1 MISSTEPL
9 LPMTATQSASPLP
22 SVTAAGTAAT
32 TAASGSDATGPKPA
46 NGSHAAASGE
56 LDSALK
62 GINDALQA
70 TSLEVRVGIDKTTHR
85 LVTSVVDKT
94 TGETIRQFP
103 SKEVLRMIRAID
115 KLQGL
120 LIHQT
125 A

>member
-9 LPMTATQSASPLP
+9 LPMTATQSVSPLS
-22 SVTAAGTAAT
+22 SVNAAGAA
-32 TAASGSDATGPKPA
+32 AAAAGAGAHAAGPKPA
-46 NGSHAAASGE
+46 NGSHAPASGE

-62 GINDALQA
+62 SINDALQA
-70 TSLEVRVGIDKTTHR
+70 TPLEVRVSMDRTTHR

-94 TGETIRQFP
+94 NGETIRQFP
-103 SKEVLRMIRAID
+103 SKEVLRIIRAID

>member
-9 LPMTATQSASPLP
+9 LPTIASQPTSPVSGTVTSAA
-22 SVTAAGTAAT
+22 AAGSNSNAAGSKP
-32 TAASGSDATGPKPA
+32 ADGSGSHTA
-46 NGSHAAASGE
+46 GSAE

-62 GINDALQA
+62 SLNDALQA
-70 TSLEVRVGIDKTTHR
+70 TPLEVRVSIDKATHR
-85 LVTSVVDKT
+85 MVTSVVDKV

-103 SKEVLRMIRAID
+103 SKEVLRIVRAID

>member
-9 LPMTATQSASPLP
+9 LPTIASLPATPVPGTAKSTATAGSNSN
-22 SVTAAGTAAT
+22 AAG
-32 TAASGSDATGPKPA
+32 SKPA
-46 NGSHAAASGE
+46 DGSHTAGSAE
-56 LDSALK
+56 LDNALK
-62 GINDALQA
+62 SLNDALQA
-70 TSLEVRVGIDKTTHR
+70 TPLEVRVSIDKATHR
-85 LVTSVVDKT
+85 MVTSVVDKA

-103 SKEVLRMIRAID
+103 SKEVLRIVRAID

>member
-9 LPMTATQSASPLP
+9 LPMTATQSVSPLP
-22 SVTAAGTAAT
+22 SVHAAGTAAT
-32 TAASGSDATGPKPA
+32 TAAAGSDAAAAKPA
-46 NGSHAAASGE
+46 NGSHATASGE

-62 GINDALQA
+62 SINDALQP
-70 TSLEVRVGIDKTTHR
+70 TPLEVRVSIDKNTHR

-94 TGETIRQFP
+94 SGETIRQFP
-103 SKEVLRMIRAID
+103 SKEVLRIIGAID
-115 KLQGL
+115 RLQGL